1 MKRLPEDI
9 LKQYWGYDSFRP
21 SQREIV
27 QQPLNGKD
35 ALALLPTGGG
45 KSICFQVPALC
56 MEGICIVISP
66 LIALMKDQV
75 MNLNKRGIQALAL
88 HSGLKYYE
96 IDAELD
102 RCVNGDYKF
111 LYLSPERLRTEIF
124 QVRVKMMR
132 VCLIAVDEAHCISQW
147 GYDFRPPYLQIAD
160 LRELLPKVPVL
171 ALTATATPQVVS
183 DIQSRLRFTA
193 LNVIRQSFRRPNLT
207 YTILREED
215 FKGRLLRIY
224 QRMAGSS
231 VIYVRSRK
239 KTEDVARF
247 LTTQGVPSTFYH
259 AGLAPDDRDSRQ
271 NEWITGRVQVMV
283 ATNAFGMGIDKPDV
297 RSVIHLG
304 FPDSLEAYFQEAGRA
319 GRDGLPSF
327 AIALI
332 QERDIDDLRLSL
344 ENVFPSR
351 EFISGVYNAL
361 GNWFHLANGSGI
373 DEWFDFHIGQFCERY
388 SWKPQEVLQSISF
401 LEKADHLILSTHSDP
416 RSTLRITIH
425 HDQLYDLEVRNP
437 RTARV
442 TKVLLRSYSGLFENQ
457 VPISEQ
463 VLARRSGY
471 ELKDTVAILEKLHA
485 AKVIDYR
492 PSKGQPKI
500 NFVNGRLPKGHLHI
514 SNELYEK
521 RKASVLTTRKAA
533 LLYVD
538 SKLICRSRLLL
549 GYFGESD
556 TEPCHRCDVCQARK
570 SNSMES
576 KDIESIA
583 AALSAQLTDEK
594 SLGELS
600 TMLPHV
606 TEMALIQALQLML
619 DSDELEYLPNGNVRL
634 SATADWNGNSSNE
647 PPLT

>member
-1 MKRLPEDI
+1 MKRSPEDI
-9 LKQYWGYDSFRP
+9 LKLYWGYDSFRP
-21 SQREIV
+21 AQRDIV

-75 MNLNKRGIQALAL
+75 MNLNKRGIPALAL

-160 LRELLPKVPVL
+160 LRELLPKIPVL
-171 ALTATATPQVVS
+171 ALTATATPQVAN
-183 DIQSRLRFTA
+183 DIQARLRFTA
-193 LNVIRQSFRRPNLT
+193 PNVIRQSFRRPNLT
-207 YTILREED
+207 YTIVREED

-224 QRMAGSS
+224 QRLAGSS

-259 AGLAPDDRDSRQ
+259 AGLGADDRDSRQ

-319 GRDGLPSF
+319 GRDGLQSF

-332 QERDIDDLRLSL
+332 QEKDIEDMRLSL
-344 ENVFPSR
+344 EHVFPSR

-361 GNWFHLANGSGI
+361 GNWFHLANGSGV
-373 DEWFDFHIGQFCERY
+373 DEWLDFHIGQFCERY
-388 SWKPQEVLQSISF
+388 NWKPQEVLQSISF
-401 LEKADHLILSTHSDP
+401 LEKADHLILSTHNDP

-457 VPISEQ
+457 VTISEQ
-463 VLARRSGY
+463 VLARRAGY
-471 ELKDTVAILEKLHA
+471 ELEDTVAILEKLHA

-492 PSKGQPKI
+492 PSKGLPKI
-500 NFVNGRLPKGHLHI
+500 NFVNGRLPKGHLYI
-514 SNELYEK
+514 STELYEK
-521 RKASVLTTRKAA
+521 RKASVLNTRKAA
-533 LLYVD
+533 LLYAE

-556 TEPCHRCDVCQARK
+556 TEPCNRCDVCQSRR
-570 SNSMES
+570 SNSIKPEDLRS
-576 KDIESIA
+576 TI
-583 AALSAQLTDEK
+583 AQLSVHLQDEK
-594 SLGELS
+594 NLGELS
-600 TMLPHV
+600 ALLPHV
-606 TEMALIQALQLML
+606 AEDALVQALQLML
-619 DSDELEYLPNGNVRL
+619 DREELEHLPNGNLR
-634 SATADWNGNSSNE
+634 STATYGRI
-647 PPLT
+647 